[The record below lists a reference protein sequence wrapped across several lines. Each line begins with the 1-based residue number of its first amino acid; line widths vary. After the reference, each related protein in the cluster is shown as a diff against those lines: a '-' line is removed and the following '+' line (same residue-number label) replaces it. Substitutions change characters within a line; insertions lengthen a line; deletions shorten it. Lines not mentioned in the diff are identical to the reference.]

1 MAEAPRYPFATA
13 GGAGVAVESA
23 FDAAHRGLLSSWK
36 EIATY
41 LGCGVRTVQRWEQQ
55 RKLPIHRIGTGPKAP
70 VFAFEGELRMHRRT
84 ADAKA
89 ENTGG
94 AVPQSK
100 WRAGRQ
106 HQLSWHRDLVEN
118 TSRLVT
124 RQRDTV
130 AMLLQTVNKRQRHLP
145 A

>member
-1 MAEAPRYPFATA
+1 
-13 GGAGVAVESA
+13 VEPG

-36 EIATY
+36 EIAKY

-55 RKLPIHRIGTGPKAP
+55 RKLPIHRIGAGPKAP
-70 VFAFEGELRMHRRT
+70 VFAFEGELRTYRRT
-84 ADAKA
+84 AIAKA
-89 ENTGG
+89 ENPGG
-94 AVPQSK
+94 AVPLSK

-118 TSRLVT
+118 TSRLVI

-130 AMLLQTVNKRQRHLP
+130 AMLLETVNKRQRHL
-145 A
+145 AA